1 MAQTKT
7 ITHRIRTMKTRVHKR
22 VRLAVVPHRANQ
34 YRPHVVRRY
43 GIVAILVAIIALQG
57 GYNSISHGNVLGVEA
72 QITPSGLLAAT
83 NQARAD
89 QHEKP
94 LVMNAEL
101 NKAAELKVKN
111 MFDKQYW
118 AHTAPDGTT
127 PWHWFGVAGYHYDSA
142 GENLAKDFTTDSS
155 TVAAWMASPS
165 HRANILNA
173 SYQDVGF
180 AVMDSELDG
189 HPTTLIVALYG
200 APETVAVQGATV
212 SRDTSSVNEPM
223 SLMARLGV
231 GLQSMT
237 PAAVGSVIVLLVAT
251 IVALAA
257 HVYRKKLPAHLRRS
271 WYRHHGIYK
280 AIGFASIALIII
292 FAYGSAGQI

>member
-7 ITHRIRTMKTRVHKR
+7 IKHRITTIKTRVHKR

-57 GYNSISHGNVLGVEA
+57 AYNSVAHGNVLGVEA
-72 QITPSGLLAAT
+72 QITPPGLLAAT

-89 QHEKP
+89 QGEKP
-94 LVMNAEL
+94 LTVNAEL

-127 PWHWFGVAGYHYDSA
+127 PWHWFSVAGYNYDSA
-142 GENLAKDFTTDSS
+142 GENLAKDFTTDNS

-180 AVMDSELDG
+180 AVMDSMLDG

-200 APETVAVQGATV
+200 APETAAVQGSTV
-212 SRDTSSVNEPM
+212 SRDASDINEPT

-237 PAAVGSVIVLLVAT
+237 PAAVSSIVVLLVAAS
-251 IVALAA
+251 VALAA
-257 HVYRKKLPAHLRRS
+257 HAYRKKLPAHLRRS

-280 AIGFASIALIII
+280 AIGFTSVALIII
-292 FAYGSAGQI
+292 FAYGSTGQI

>member
-43 GIVAILVAIIALQG
+43 GIVAMLVAIIALQG
-57 GYNSISHGNVLGVEA
+57 AYNSISHGNVLGVEA

-83 NQARAD
+83 NQARAG
-89 QHEKP
+89 QNEKP

-127 PWHWFGVAGYHYDSA
+127 PWHWFGVVGYSYDSA
-142 GENLAKDFTTDSS
+142 GENLAKDFSTDSS

-180 AVMDSELDG
+180 AVMDSTLDG

-200 APETVAVQGATV
+200 SPETVAVRGATV
-212 SRDTSSVNEPM
+212 SRDVSDIDEPM

>member
-57 GYNSISHGNVLGVEA
+57 AYNSISHGNVLGVEA

-83 NQARAD
+83 NQARAG
-89 QHEKP
+89 QNEKP

-127 PWHWFGVAGYHYDSA
+127 PWHWFGVVGYSYDSA
-142 GENLAKDFTTDSS
+142 GENLAKDFSTDSS

-180 AVMDSELDG
+180 AVMDSTLDG

-200 APETVAVQGATV
+200 SPETVAVRGATV
-212 SRDTSSVNEPM
+212 SRDVSNIDEPM